1 VSLTEKIYQLR
12 KQHNMSQEQL
22 AGKLGISRQAV
33 SKWESGQSIPDTD
46 KIIQLSKIFN
56 VTADYL
62 LKKVKPPYLSSRF
75 LHILSYASR
84 YRHTDSMPPLA
95 RIL

>member
-1 VSLTEKIYQLR
+1 MSLTEKIHQLR

-33 SKWESGQSIPDTD
+33 SKWESGQSMPDTD

-56 VTADYL
+56 EHQIIYL
-62 LKKVKPPYLSSRF
+62 KMRIPAKQ
-75 LHILSYASR
+75 
-84 YRHTDSMPPLA
+84 PLYQ
-95 RIL
+95 IIK